1 MRWGRRCGIREFTV
15 PVAGCRVPRRKPPLT
30 LTRSGKPSPCT
41 APVRSAISSCCATSG
56 WTWAEIRHCP
66 CRPIGVAPPWQGG
79 AAGASEGLRRATIH
93 QIANESLPAVVRSPR
108 LPKLPRADN
117 DLASN
122 CPEFCKFLD
131 RQRSR
136 KRVLPVDA
144 ISVCRKTPFLEF
156 EPASAVK
163 FDPDLTG
170 GFRVK
175 WTWSAT
181 FGGKRRAGGDF
192 GAHIGDFWKY
202 RAWRAAGSPVR
213 AALARFPGDVRQLF
227 VAGT

>member
-1 MRWGRRCGIREFTV
+1 MILLCFEVCVNSPGTFASRISAIGTFPTICRGPGMIGEFVRWGRRCGIREFTV

-30 LTRSGKPSPCT
+30 LTRSGKPSPRT

-136 KRVLPVDA
+136 KRVIPVDA
-144 ISVCRKTPFLEF
+144 IINPESRI
-156 EPASAVK
+156 
-163 FDPDLTG
+163 
-170 GFRVK
+170 R
-175 WTWSAT
+175 
-181 FGGKRRAGGDF
+181 
-192 GAHIGDFWKY
+192 
-202 RAWRAAGSPVR
+202 
-213 AALARFPGDVRQLF
+213 
-227 VAGT
+227 

>member
-1 MRWGRRCGIREFTV
+1 M
-15 PVAGCRVPRRKPPLT
+15 PVRQRQVRNRTQLPYPVPRKAGQTASP
-30 LTRSGKPSPCT
+30 TRNRCQSLQDPCLAGDR
-41 APVRSAISSCCATSG
+41 APDPT
-56 WTWAEIRHCP
+56 
-66 CRPIGVAPPWQGG
+66 
-79 AAGASEGLRRATIH
+79 
-93 QIANESLPAVVRSPR
+93 
-108 LPKLPRADN
+108 
-117 DLASN
+117 
-122 CPEFCKFLD
+122 EFCKCLG
-131 RQRSR
+131 
-136 KRVLPVDA
+136 LPEIFVTA
-144 ISVCRKTPFLEF
+144 IYCVVEIQALSSVCRKTPFLEF

-192 GAHIGDFWKY
+192 GAHIGDFRKY

-213 AALARFPGDVRQLF
+213 AALAGFPGDVRQLF